1 MSLHILLMMSL
12 VVMGIYLLFVEYLIS
27 KQKKEIRYLKRTLHH
42 LLITLDNQGI
52 ITIKEVGED
61 E

>member
-12 VVMGIYLLFVEYLIS
+12 VVMGIYLLFVEYLIT
-27 KQKKEIRYLKRTLHH
+27 KQRKELKYLKTTLHH
-42 LLITLDNQGI
+42 LLIVLDNQGI

>member
-1 MSLHILLMMSL
+1 MSLHVLLMTSL
-12 VVMGIYLLFVEYLIS
+12 VVMGIYLLFVEYLIT
-27 KQKKEIRYLKRTLHH
+27 KQRKELKYIKQTLHH
-42 LLITLDNQGI
+42 LLIILDNEGI